1 MADEANPLA
10 EKQSKPQKAFTLK
23 AFLTFAVFLVFYTIV
38 LFYYLKGNS
47 GKATQEE
54 TVSNSTNLK
63 MFERL
68 VNEENQIKP
77 IIIKDIVVPIKLD
90 KSGDTS
96 KLLSCG
102 FAFQL
107 GLTLKEQK
115 AIDEN
120 KWPPLKESTRF
131 GNEITVEEYLNP
143 EWSLKNIIDGK
154 SKKDDHGGAAK
165 GVNPESYIAYLTNLE
180 VDLRAKILNIL
191 MQTTYSQINT
201 EDGQN
206 QICEQLKNEA
216 NAMLKSLGKYPRVKK
231 VSFIDFVPPN

>member
-1 MADEANPLA
+1 MAEDAKPIA
-10 EKQSKPQKAFTLK
+10 ENQSKPQGTFNLK
-23 AFLTFAVFLVFYTIV
+23 ALLIFAGFLMIYTII
-38 LFYYLKGNS
+38 LFYYLKGSS
-47 GKATQEE
+47 GKVSHEE
-54 TVSNSTNLK
+54 TLSNASNLK

-68 VNEENQIKP
+68 VNEESQIKP
-77 IIIKDIVVPIKLD
+77 IIIKEIVVPIKLD

-120 KWPPLKESTRF
+120 KWPPLLENTRF
-131 GNEITVEEYLNP
+131 GNIITEDQYLKP
-143 EWSLKNIIDGK
+143 EWSLKDIILGVA
-154 SKKDDHGGAAK
+154 KDDGHGGAAK
-165 GVNPESYIAYLTNLE
+165 GINPDSYVAYLTNLE